1 MTTITNFSK
10 QQQNEVRSQV
20 QPILVD
26 PIINA
31 IADIK
36 RSVEYKDKVKTAFIS
51 SETIKTEIDK
61 KIKVLTNSIAKFK
74 TASNLIEFLEN
85 ENFVIC
91 DDDHYS
97 EVHES
102 KISKEDITIKIKF
115 LTERLSILKD
125 TTNEEWFSETKN
137 ALPWDVR
144 NEFNQL
150 VESTIDKEFGLTE
163 LEAKREKV
171 VNSIDTVLELYQI
184 VTGETSKQI
193 IDNVISQV
201 NELINS
207 K

>member
-1 MTTITNFSK
+1 MTAITNFNR

-36 RSVEYKDKVKTAFIS
+36 GSVEYKDKVKAAFIAD
-51 SETIKTEIDK
+51 EKIKTEIDK
-61 KIKVLTNSIAKFK
+61 TIKEFTNSIAKFK
-74 TASNLIEFLEN
+74 TAANLIEFLGYQ
-85 ENFVIC
+85 NFVIC
-91 DDDHYS
+91 EDDHYQ

-102 KISKEDITIKIKF
+102 KISKEDIDRRIKS
-115 LTERLSILKD
+115 LTERLTILKD
-125 TTNEEWFSETKN
+125 TTNEEWFSETKY
-137 ALPWDVR
+137 ALQWGIR

-163 LEAKREKV
+163 LEAKRETIS
-171 VNSIDTVLELYQI
+171 NAIDTILELYQI
-184 VTGETSKQI
+184 VTGETSKQT